1 MTNEFDEE
9 SEATIKLKQTGS
21 FIMVEVEGS
30 GFCYDLA
37 ADLAKSIQPNV
48 IDNDIKKAH

>member
-37 ADLAKSIQPNV
+37 ANLAKSIQPDI